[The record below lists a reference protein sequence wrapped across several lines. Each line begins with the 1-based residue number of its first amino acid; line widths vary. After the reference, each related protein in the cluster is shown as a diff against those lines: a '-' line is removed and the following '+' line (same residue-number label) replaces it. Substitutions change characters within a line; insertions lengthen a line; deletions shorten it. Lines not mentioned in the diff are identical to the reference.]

1 MRKIWIGLYVLG
13 EGAEKACEQLMI
25 PELDCDSCEKSALSE
40 NDSCGR
46 DFEESVKEFQVLG
59 AR

>member
-13 EGAEKACEQLMI
+13 GGAEKAREQLMI

-40 NDSCGR
+40 NDGCGR
-46 DFEESVKEFQVLG
+46 DFEENVEEMEIL
-59 AR
+59 